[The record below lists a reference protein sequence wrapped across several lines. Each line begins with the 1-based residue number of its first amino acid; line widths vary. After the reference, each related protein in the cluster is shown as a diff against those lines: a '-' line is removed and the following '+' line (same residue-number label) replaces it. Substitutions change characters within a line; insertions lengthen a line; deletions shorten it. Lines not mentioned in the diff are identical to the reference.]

1 MQKQI
6 VAVSGN
12 FAKEQGNISLHTDYF
27 KALHLLG
34 LYPIIVYGY
43 SRADASAVASIAKA
57 LVLSGGADID
67 PHIYGQENE
76 NSKGIDYSR
85 DLFEI
90 ELCNL
95 FYDSGRPILGICRGM
110 QVVNVAFG
118 GTLHQNIGAVT
129 GKNHMIP
136 GENHLVEVDTES
148 KFYNV
153 VENQF
158 IFTNS
163 YHNQAVDSLG
173 RELTACASSEDGAIE
188 ALESENG
195 NILCVQWH
203 PERMRPRMT
212 EPFRWLAAKIDALE
226 TNL

>member
-6 VAVSGN
+6 VAISGN
-12 FAKEQGNISLHTDYF
+12 YAKEQRNITLHTDYF

-43 SRADASAVASIAKA
+43 SRADAGVVASMAQA

-90 ELCNL
+90 ELCKL
-95 FYDSGRPILGICRGM
+95 FNESKKPILGICRGM

-118 GTLHQNIGAVT
+118 GTLYQDISAVT
-129 GKNHMIP
+129 GKSHMTP
-136 GENHLVEVDTES
+136 DSNHLVEVDIDS
-148 KFYNV
+148 DFYNV
-153 VENQF
+153 MGNRY

-163 YHNQAVDSLG
+163 YHNQAVNDLG
-173 RELTACASSEDGAIE
+173 RDLTACASSEDGVIE
-188 ALESENG
+188 ALESKDG

-212 EPFRWLAAKIDALE
+212 EPFKWLTAKME
-226 TNL
+226 K

>member
-1 MQKQI
+1 MHKQI

-12 FAKEQGNISLHTDYF
+12 FAKEQGVISLHTDYF

-34 LYPIIVYGY
+34 LYPMIVYGY
-43 SRADASAVASIAKA
+43 SRADARAVAEVAQA

-90 ELCNL
+90 ELCKL
-95 FYDSGRPILGICRGM
+95 FNESGKPILGICRGM

-118 GTLHQNIGAVT
+118 GTLYQNISAST

-136 GENHLVEVDTES
+136 GETHRVEIEEDS
-148 KFYNV
+148 KFFNLLG
-153 VENQF
+153 NQF
-158 IFTNS
+158 ILTNS

-173 RELTACASSEDGAIE
+173 RGLVACAKSEDGAIE
-188 ALESENG
+188 ALESETG
-195 NILCVQWH
+195 DILCVQWH
-203 PERMRPRMT
+203 PERMRPRMV
-212 EPFRWLAAKIDALE
+212 EPFEWLAAKINA
-226 TNL
+226 